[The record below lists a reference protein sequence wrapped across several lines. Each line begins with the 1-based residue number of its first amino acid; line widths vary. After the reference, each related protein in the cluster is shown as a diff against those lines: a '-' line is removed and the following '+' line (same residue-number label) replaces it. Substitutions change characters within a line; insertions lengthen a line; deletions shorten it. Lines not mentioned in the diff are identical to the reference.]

1 MPLPFPAAVDGGQG
15 GAVAGVPKKPNFINL
30 SCFLNL
36 SEHEYKPQSSK
47 KTSPQVQIGDEK
59 QWLKSFSLASV
70 SFFSFSL
77 LPISFSFACYGCV
90 CVLVV
95 AMERWFCCF

>member
-15 GAVAGVPKKPNFINL
+15 GAVAGVPKKSNFLNL
-30 SCFLNL
+30 LCFLNL

-59 QWLKSFSLASV
+59 QRLKSFSLASV
-70 SFFSFSL
+70 SFFSFSV
-77 LPISFSFACYGCV
+77 LPTSFF
-90 CVLVV
+90 
-95 AMERWFCCF
+95 F